1 MLPRLRRIAEIVRR
15 NLLMWSITT
24 CSITA
29 LYYVGLLI
37 AVIIKFGELPNYV
50 NYYHWF
56 DNVQRIIA
64 STPSVKDQLAIIKDE
79 WLIEIGYMN
88 YDFGI
93 GLAEWSLFIVPITLL
108 EIALLSALMT
118 TYWLLLRERRKSC
131 AATASHSTN
140 IAGGVGSSC
149 VALTSI
155 TLSWVVCCSTPTWVV
170 GLAMMGLGVSTAL
183 WLEPIGAWV
192 NLFGFVLLIGAIVKL
207 AGDEQPHLAARPMR
221 LQRA

>member
-1 MLPRLRRIAEIVRR
+1 MWLRLKHIAQIVHQH
-15 NLLMWSITT
+15 LLMWCLVT
-24 CSITA
+24 CGITA
-29 LYYVGLLI
+29 SYYIGLLI
-37 AVIIKFGELPNYV
+37 AVILKFGELPNYV

-56 DNVQRIIA
+56 DNVRRIMV
-64 STPSVKDQLAIIKDE
+64 STPSVEDQLAIIKDE

-108 EIALLSALMT
+108 KIVLLSAFMT
-118 TYWLLLRERRKSC
+118 IYWLLLRERRKTC
-131 AATASHSTN
+131 AASTWHSSN

-183 WLEPIGAWV
+183 WLEPIGASV
-192 NLFGFVLLIGAIVKL
+192 SFFGFVLLIGAIVTL
-207 AGDEQPHLAARPMR
+207 VGDEKPGIAARPMR